1 LYSSVGLGGGSSYT
15 AILAIFSI
23 NYLAIPT
30 ISLTLNLFVT
40 TIGSLTFILKRHV
53 RLNLLLPF
61 LLSSMP
67 LAYFGGTLHLP
78 KNIFLWI
85 LWASLVF
92 VIVRIYLVEQV
103 DFKFDLSRRQQL
115 FISIV
120 TGMLLGFIA
129 GVVGIGGGIYLVP
142 LILVLGLGNAK
153 QAAAC
158 GAIFVWVNSAV
169 GLSARFV
176 HQPIDLNEYLPLIAA
191 VIAGGLLGS
200 YLSASHYST
209 RTIEKVLGL
218 VVVIAV
224 ILLGKRLFADLYIR
238 LLA

>member
-1 LYSSVGLGGGSSYT
+1 
-15 AILAIFSI
+15 
-23 NYLAIPT
+23 
-30 ISLTLNLFVT
+30 
-40 TIGSLTFILKRHV
+40 
-53 RLNLLLPF
+53 
-61 LLSSMP
+61 MP